1 MKLRVDP
8 RLEAL
13 LVLLRE
19 LSLSSG
25 ILAAAFALLIR
36 GPAMALLKLFLTT
49 GAESSL
55 DFLLAGY
62 NGFLFAKLTLYFLFG
77 SGLDWGMVRL
87 LFARMLVCE
96 FVLLLS
102 ELFASFA
109 FCAIIFCLW
118 IKDIRFPRMF
128 GWEEVSSLLTEFF
141 FSLLVCR
148 ITLLICLNF
157 WVPAPATYAKNK
169 NRWM

>member
-19 LSLSSG
+19 LSLSSAV
-25 ILAAAFALLIR
+25 LAAAFALLIR
-36 GPAMALLKLFLTT
+36 GPAMALLKLFFTT

-77 SGLDWGMVRL
+77 SGLD
-87 LFARMLVCE
+87 
-96 FVLLLS
+96 
-102 ELFASFA
+102 
-109 FCAIIFCLW
+109 
-118 IKDIRFPRMF
+118 
-128 GWEEVSSLLTEFF
+128 
-141 FSLLVCR
+141 
-148 ITLLICLNF
+148 
-157 WVPAPATYAKNK
+157 
-169 NRWM
+169 

>member
-62 NGFLFAKLTLYFLFG
+62 NGFLFAKFTLYFRFG
-77 SGLDWGMVRL
+77 SGLD
-87 LFARMLVCE
+87 
-96 FVLLLS
+96 
-102 ELFASFA
+102 
-109 FCAIIFCLW
+109 
-118 IKDIRFPRMF
+118 
-128 GWEEVSSLLTEFF
+128 
-141 FSLLVCR
+141 
-148 ITLLICLNF
+148 
-157 WVPAPATYAKNK
+157 
-169 NRWM
+169 